1 MMYGDDVQGSLP
13 HSLFEKII
21 ARARETASHSREYGV
36 IFEAL
41 LEYYSPSVTVFKTSA
56 LQHRQHLIKSPEAL
70 QALEYIKPFI
80 RTDSTTLCE
89 DHGEPKHHAHTVC
102 CI

>member
-1 MMYGDDVQGSLP
+1 MYGDNVQGSLP
-13 HSLFEKII
+13 HSLFGKVI
-21 ARARETASHSREYGV
+21 ARARETASHSWEYGV
-36 IFEAL
+36 IFETL

-89 DHGEPKHHAHTVC
+89 GHGEKKHQSRKVC
-102 CI
+102 YI